1 MTDMTDEKK
10 QRFLQGAWKSI
21 AFNALLN
28 IVLEGKVT
36 ISDLEQVGN
45 IDDPKSRD
53 RLNQLKNAL
62 EEKGEAIWSE
72 AEKKDTIELYRNY
85 LDLFGEEANH
95 SADARKKIEEKDIEY
110 WDEIKTNPT
119 EEKIE
124 EYKRLFPNGV
134 YLLECDRLDI
144 PWEQAK
150 VKNTIKAYE
159 EYEEKYPGKHV
170 EEIKQLKEDI
180 YDELDW
186 KTACEN
192 ASTSAYKG
200 YLEKHENGKY
210 ASIARERI
218 NNKDAREIF
227 LNELREDIN
236 KYHPDDIKE
245 KIENNVASWN
255 DLENILGDAKVNAI
269 KGYSRPDQ
277 LPTVE
282 NPSEFSRGFTEVYFW
297 GLRGTGK
304 TCAIGAVIGYLQS
317 VRRSLSPEICPGLK
331 YLAQLETLFANA
343 DGICVLPR
351 PTVHNN
357 LPAMALSFED
367 NRRKIHRVML
377 IDVAGEVF
385 SGIYKKIQR
394 EDNAID
400 ENEEIAIEN
409 LKTSLKNSYNNKIHF
424 FIIEYNDNNS
434 SVKIPGCDGTYKK
447 SHIMQMLAK
456 YFEQERIFKKSSVSM
471 NVLFTKCDRIENGRD
486 RVAAVQDYL
495 KNNSQ
500 WDTFL
505 KDIDRVSVAAKCGNI
520 NVINFSIGDV
530 FASDLCVFDPSDA
543 EKIVEV
549 IESVTP
555 PYSDNW
561 ITRVSDFI
569 RK

>member
-21 AFNALLN
+21 AFNDLLN

-36 ISDLEQVGN
+36 ISDLEQLGN

-85 LDLFGEEANH
+85 LDLFGEDAKH
-95 SADARKKIEEKDIEY
+95 SADARKKIEKKDIDY
-110 WDEIKTNPT
+110 WREIKIDPT

-124 EYKRLFPNGV
+124 EYKRLFPNGI
-134 YLLECDRLDI
+134 YRRECDELDI

-150 VKNTIKAYE
+150 IKNTIAAYE
-159 EYEEKYPGKHV
+159 EYEKKYPGRHV
-170 EEIKQLKEDI
+170 REIIERKEDI

-186 KTACEN
+186 QTACKN
-192 ASTSAYKG
+192 ATTSAYEL
-200 YLEKHENGKY
+200 YLQQHKSGKY
-210 ASIARERI
+210 ISIALERI
-218 NNKDAREIF
+218 NNKSVRDVF
-227 LNELREDIN
+227 LNELKEDIN
-236 KYHPDDIKE
+236 KYHPSEIKE

-269 KGYSRPDQ
+269 KDYRRPEQ

-282 NPSEFSRGFTEVYFW
+282 NLSEFSRGFTEVYFW

-317 VRRSLSPEICPGLK
+317 KRRSLSPEICPGSK

-343 DGICVLPR
+343 DGTCVLPQ
-351 PTVHNN
+351 PTTLMN
-357 LPAMALSFED
+357 LPAMALSFKD
-367 NRRKIHRVML
+367 NRGKRRRVML

-385 SGIYKKIQR
+385 SGIYKKIQG

-409 LKTSLKNSYNNKIHF
+409 LKKSLKNSYNNKIHF
-424 FIIEYNDNNS
+424 FIIEYNDNNG
-434 SVKIPGCDGTYKK
+434 SVNIPGCGSYPK
-447 SHIMQMLAK
+447 SYVMQMLAK

-471 NVLFTKCDRIENGRD
+471 NVLFTKCDRIEHGRD

-500 WDTFL
+500 WDTVVN
-505 KDIDRVSVAAKCGNI
+505 DIDDVSVAAKCGKL
-520 NVINFSIGDV
+520 NVINFSIGEV
-530 FASDLCVFDPSDA
+530 FANDLCVFDPSDA

-561 ITRVSDFI
+561 ITRVLDFF